1 MIKTQTINHLICT
14 QITQA
19 FQMYLFLKMSSKSH
33 ITHADLINKFKDG
46 IFKLEEI
53 KEDITLTEKRK
64 NKVKSIISTSF
75 IKLNIRKVIDMDQY
89 INDTLNYYIF
99 NMKKLKRYILTRNK
113 IL

>member
-1 MIKTQTINHLICT
+1 
-14 QITQA
+14 
-19 FQMYLFLKMSSKSH
+19 MSSKSH

-53 KEDITLTEKRK
+53 KEDITLSEKRK

-75 IKLNIRKVIDMDQY
+75 IKLNIRKVIDMNQY

-99 NMKKLKRYILTRNK
+99 NMKKLNDIYGYERYTIIIPTKEELKEITKTN
-113 IL
+113 